1 MIVCLVQTPTAILHI
16 NYKST
21 KLEGK
26 VRILHDG
33 RGSVVKWEHGS
44 IKMFLVYHQEQ
55 PHRRVESGKKEQTA
69 NLQVRL
75 QAQVRFLSLL
85 FPERDSARST
95 VGSAILI
102 C

>member
-1 MIVCLVQTPTAILHI
+1 MCLVQTPTAILHI

-55 PHRRVESGKKEQTA
+55 PHRRVGVGELKEHTA
-69 NLQVRL
+69 
-75 QAQVRFLSLL
+75 SLL
-85 FPERDSARST
+85 GQAAST
-95 VGSAILI
+95 GSIPVTAFSRKG
-102 C
+102 

>member
-1 MIVCLVQTPTAILHI
+1 MCLVQTPTAILHI

-55 PHRRVESGKKEQTA
+55 PHRRVGVGEKGTDSKFTGQTA
-69 NLQVRL
+69 STGSIPVT
-75 QAQVRFLSLL
+75 A